1 MHRLALPCACPDP
14 SAALDLGPT
23 LQPVFR
29 TDPTVTASQ
38 DPALLLPAMV
48 AAARRAGET
57 AMGWFRLGERTSA
70 GVETKAGGS
79 PVTEADHAADALL
92 KAALRPLDPAAGWLS
107 EETADTPERLSCT
120 RLFIVDPI
128 DGTRAFMA
136 GDPRWA
142 VCVALVEAGLP
153 QIGVLHL
160 PALGQT
166 FTAVAGGG
174 AALNGGP
181 IRVSEAPSLAG
192 ARFAGPLPLLE
203 RFARTGEAITPQ
215 DKVPSLAY
223 RIALVASGEIEV
235 GLASTNAHDWDIA
248 AADLIVHEAGGFL
261 GDSSGRRPIYNQPS
275 PKHGILAAA
284 PARFRADII
293 SRLQAM
299 A

>member
-1 MHRLALPCACPDP
+1 MPFSQRLSGTDLP
-14 SAALDLGPT
+14 
-23 LQPVFR
+23 
-29 TDPTVTASQ
+29 VTASP

-48 AAARRAGET
+48 AAAQRAGDL
-57 AMGWFRLGERTSA
+57 ALSWFRPGERTSA
-70 GVETKAGGS
+70 GIETKAGGS

-92 KAALRPLDPAAGWLS
+92 KAELGALDPAAGWLS
-107 EETADTPERLSCT
+107 EETADTPDRLSRT

-142 VCVALVEAGLP
+142 VSVALVADGLP
-153 QIGVLHL
+153 RLGVLHL

-166 FTAVAGGG
+166 FTGVAGGG
-174 AALNGGP
+174 AWLDGAR
-181 IRVSEAPSLAG
+181 IRVSAAESLSG
-192 ARFAGPLPLLE
+192 ARFAGPMPLLE
-203 RFARTGEAITPQ
+203 RFARTGADISPRG
-215 DKVPSLAY
+215 KVPSLAY
-223 RIALVASGEIEV
+223 RIALVASGAIEA

-261 GDSSGRRPIYNQPS
+261 SDRQGDRPLYNQPS

-284 PARFRADII
+284 PARFRAEIVA
-293 SRLQAM
+293 RLQAM